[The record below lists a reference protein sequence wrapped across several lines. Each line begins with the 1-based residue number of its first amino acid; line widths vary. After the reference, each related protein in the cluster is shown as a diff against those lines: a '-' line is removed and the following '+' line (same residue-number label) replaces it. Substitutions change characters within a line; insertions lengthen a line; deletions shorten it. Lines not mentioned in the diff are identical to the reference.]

1 MVAGSEELGNHQDTK
16 GTKERPV
23 QGKRGRLREWDHRV
37 VLVAMGNRKLLGG
50 GLLRALTLPALV
62 ARWNR
67 RALSR
72 YNDAGGLGRAQGPGF
87 VFSRILGGA
96 GEMAAGAEGVVTAAE
111 VVEQLRWRYA
121 VKRFDPAKKI
131 PAETWAALEETLV
144 LTPSSFG
151 LQPWKFFLVE
161 SPEVREK
168 LVPAT
173 WGQRQVADASHLV
186 VMAIRSPM
194 TVEDVDRHLAR
205 MSTVLSTP
213 AERFAGLRKMVV
225 GFMESPGFLAEEWA
239 ARQVYI
245 ALGQFMAT
253 AAMLGVDTCP
263 MEGFV
268 PSQYD
273 EILGLPALG
282 YKTCVLVAAGYRS
295 ADDKY
300 ATQPKV
306 RFEKGDVI
314 GCAEGKSQK

>member
-1 MVAGSEELGNHQDTK
+1 
-16 GTKERPV
+16 
-23 QGKRGRLREWDHRV
+23 
-37 VLVAMGNRKLLGG
+37 
-50 GLLRALTLPALV
+50 
-62 ARWNR
+62 
-67 RALSR
+67 
-72 YNDAGGLGRAQGPGF
+72 
-87 VFSRILGGA
+87 
-96 GEMAAGAEGVVTAAE
+96 MAAGADGVVSAAD
-111 VVEQLRWRYA
+111 VVGQLRWRYA
-121 VKRFDPAKKI
+121 VKKFDPMRKI

-151 LQPWKFFLVE
+151 MQPWKFFLVE

-168 LVPAT
+168 LVPVS

-186 VMAIRSPM
+186 VMAIRSPL
-194 TVEDVDRHLAR
+194 TVEDVDRHLLRISAVR
-205 MSTVLSTP
+205 STP
-213 AERFAGLRKMVV
+213 IEKLDGVRKMIV
-225 GFMESPGFLAEEWA
+225 GFVESPGFSAEEWA

-245 ALGQFMAT
+245 ALGQFMAM

-268 PSQYD
+268 PAQYD

-282 YKTCVLVAAGYRS
+282 YKTCVLVTAGYRA

-300 ATQPKV
+300 ATFQKV